1 MNKLLLRSKLPT
13 IHFFALAALGKGF
26 SGGDRIFI
34 EFARHWSKKV
44 IVKIYV
50 WEEGLLMCQR
60 ENLKGPNLDFKLV
73 KVGIFSKLGFVFT
86 YAYRIFLGLKL
97 GLTLRIQD
105 KDYIYS
111 ASEFWMDS
119 LPAFLLKIRYQKIK
133 WIAAWFQTAPN
144 PLMGFSEGKRKRL
157 YRLNALL
164 YWFMQQPVKP
174 LISKYA
180 DFILVNNTLE
190 KKQFS
195 QISKEN
201 KVLVV
206 KGAVN
211 TEIIS
216 KYINTHR
223 PSKDKKYLAVFQ
235 GRFHPQKGVVELID
249 IWKLVTQRVP
259 SAILAMIGD
268 GPLMTNVKK
277 RIEELD
283 LKNNIKLFGYLHDGD
298 RKYSI
303 FQNSKIVV
311 HPAFYDSGGMA
322 AAEAMAFGL
331 PCVGFD
337 LKSYLSYYPE
347 GMLKV
352 PVGEITS
359 FSEIIIRLSDD
370 KNQYRRLSKKAR
382 NMVLADFSWDTR
394 AREMLH
400 SLRIINES

>member
-13 IHFFALAALGKGF
+13 IHFFALAALGKGL

-60 ENLKGPNLDFKLV
+60 ENLKGPSLDFKLV
-73 KVGIFSKLGFVFT
+73 KVGNLSKLGFVFT

-105 KDYIYS
+105 NDYIYS

-144 PLMGFSEGKRKRL
+144 PLMGFSEGRRKNL
-157 YRLNALL
+157 YRWKAFL
-164 YWFMQQPVKP
+164 YWFMQQLIKP
-174 LISKYA
+174 LIAKFA
-180 DFILVNNTLE
+180 DYILVNNYTE
-190 KKQFS
+190 KNQFS
-195 QISKEN
+195 R
-201 KVLVV
+201 LVKYNRTLV
-206 KGAVN
+206 MGAAVN
-211 TEIIS
+211 TEAVL
-216 KYINTHR
+216 KYLKVHKTPKI
-223 PSKDKKYLAVFQ
+223 KKYLAVFQ

-249 IWKLVTQRVP
+249 IWKLIAQKIP
-259 SAILAMIGD
+259 FAKLAMIGD
-268 GPLMTNVKK
+268 GPLMTDVKK
-277 RIEELD
+277 HIKELD
-283 LKNNIKLFGYLHDGD
+283 LENNIELFGYLHDGD

-322 AAEAMAFGL
+322 AVEAMAFGL
-331 PCVGFD
+331 PCVGFN
-337 LKSYLSYYPE
+337 LRSYLSYYPE

-352 PVGEITS
+352 PVGDNKK
-359 FSEIIIRLSDD
+359 FSEMIIRLSDD
-370 KNQYRRLSKKAR
+370 KNQYRRLSKKAG
-382 NMVLADFSWDTR
+382 NMVLADYSWDTR

-400 SLRIINES
+400 SLGIINES